1 MKYPHLTTV
10 KGLTWAAC
18 LVALLA
24 WLNPS
29 AAQDTDPANT
39 DLGQPL
45 ARGPVHEAY
54 ANPADPRPEALPLV
68 PKEPPPLIE
77 ETPPDQKPSGDNVIW
92 IPGYW
97 SWDQDRTDYIWISGF
112 WRIPP
117 PGRQWAP
124 GHWQQVGDEW
134 QWSSGMWA
142 ATDQTE
148 VQYLP
153 PPPTP
158 VEAAPSIPAPDAES
172 FYVPGTWVYRE
183 TRYRWQPG
191 FWLGYRPGW
200 MWMPAHYVWT
210 PVGYVFVD
218 GYWDYPLADRGLLF
232 SPMYFDRR
240 DWRDRFV
247 YRPRYVVNTDFL
259 FGSLFA
265 RSGFGSYYFG
275 DYFEPAYLRG
285 GFVPWIDLRVNRYS
299 YDPLYSYYRFANGR
313 DRNWDRDLHTLF
325 RGRID
330 GNIDRPPQTLVQQT
344 KIINNIT
351 NNNTNITNNTT
362 NVTNIRNVT
371 ALSTL
376 NQVTTNNKDIKLV
389 KVTKEEVAQQQKH
402 AQLFQQAAVQ
412 RRQVESKLI
421 TQNAGAT
428 KTDKPVAAK
437 IEVPKIA
444 TLNNAAPTRT
454 PPKLPTPPAHED
466 RPIPKQDVTKPKT
479 GGTTPAAPGARP
491 LPPVKEGTQP
501 PPPRNET
508 QPPPAP
514 KKETQPPPAPKKE
527 TAPPPAP
534 KKETAPPPPPPKKD
548 TPPPPKKDGL
558 ITASPAKNE
567 PPPVKHETPPPPPPV
582 KHETPPPPPVKQPSP
597 PPPPPPVKQP
607 SPPPPAPAPA
617 KQPPPPPAKHEAPPP
632 PKQETPP
639 KKPPTASAN
648 TKAPEKGRHT

>member
-1 MKYPHLTTV
+1 
-10 KGLTWAAC
+10 
-18 LVALLA
+18 
-24 WLNPS
+24 
-29 AAQDTDPANT
+29 
-39 DLGQPL
+39 
-45 ARGPVHEAY
+45 
-54 ANPADPRPEALPLV
+54 
-68 PKEPPPLIE
+68 
-77 ETPPDQKPSGDNVIW
+77 
-92 IPGYW
+92 
-97 SWDQDRTDYIWISGF
+97 
-112 WRIPP
+112 
-117 PGRQWAP
+117 
-124 GHWQQVGDEW
+124 
-134 QWSSGMWA
+134 
-142 ATDQTE
+142 
-148 VQYLP
+148 
-153 PPPTP
+153 
-158 VEAAPSIPAPDAES
+158 
-172 FYVPGTWVYRE
+172 
-183 TRYRWQPG
+183 
-191 FWLGYRPGW
+191 

-232 SPMYFDRR
+232 SPIYFDRR

-259 FGSLFA
+259 FGSLFV
-265 RSGFGSYYFG
+265 RSGFGSYFFG

-299 YDPLYSYYRFANGR
+299 YDPLYAYYRFANAR

-330 GNIDRPPQTLVQQT
+330 GNIARPPQTLVQQT

-351 NNNTNITNNTT
+351 NNTNNTT
-362 NVTNIRNVT
+362 NITNIKNVT

-389 KVTKEEVAQQQKH
+389 KVTKDEVAQQQKH
-402 AQLFQQAAVQ
+402 TQLFQQAAVQ

-444 TLNNAAPTRT
+444 TLKNAAPTKT
-454 PPKLPTPPAHED
+454 PPKPPTPPAHED
-466 RPIPKQDVTKPKT
+466 RPIPKQDLTKPKT
-479 GGTTPAAPGARP
+479 GGTPPAAPGAKP
-491 LPPVKEGTQP
+491 LPPAKEGTQP

-534 KKETAPPPPPPKKD
+534 KKETQPPPPPPKKE
-548 TPPPPKKDGL
+548 TSPPPPPPKKETQPPPPPPKKETQPPPPPPKKETPPKKDKDKDTL
-558 ITASPAKNE
+558 SS
-567 PPPVKHETPPPPPPV
+567 PPPVKHEAPPLPSVKRDLAPLPPA
-582 KHETPPPPPVKQPSP
+582 KHETLAPPLSVKRE
-597 PPPPPPVKQP
+597 
-607 SPPPPAPAPA
+607 PAPL
-617 KQPPPPPAKHEAPPP
+617 PPAKHEAPP

-648 TKAPEKGRHT
+648 TKAPDKGHHT